1 MNNHDIG
8 LISLAAIFGGFV
20 ALGLIIAFWTKL
32 EVTFKKRQ
40 ESQKLGKGKDSQT
53 GPRP

>member
-1 MNNHDIG
+1 MNKHEIG
-8 LISLAAIFGGFV
+8 LLSLAAIFGGFV
-20 ALGLIIAFWTKL
+20 ALGLIIAFWTRL

-40 ESQKLGKGKDSQT
+40 ESRKLPEEKESQT